1 MKKQQLKKLQ
11 FSKKTI
17 SRINIS
23 LSAKLKGGTDTVSI
37 PGIPTAL
44 GSECGNEMCH

>member
-1 MKKQQLKKLQ
+1 MKKQQPKKLR
-11 FSKKTI
+11 FSKKLI
-17 SRINIS
+17 SKINTS
-23 LSAKLKGGTDTVSI
+23 LSTKLKGGTDTVSI